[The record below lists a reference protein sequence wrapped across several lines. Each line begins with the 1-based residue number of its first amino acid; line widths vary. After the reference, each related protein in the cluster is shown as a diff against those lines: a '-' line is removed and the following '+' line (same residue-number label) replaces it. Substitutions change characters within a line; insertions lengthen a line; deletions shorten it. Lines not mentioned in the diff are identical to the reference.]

1 MDAKKREKWT
11 EKQKEDEL
19 RHANQLAELE
29 KKGFFTN
36 VDGTKSTDEKP
47 QSNSAKQLKKKYGDV
62 LLPKRPCSGYIFFTT
77 NNINRVKQEENIAVH
92 TAAMS
97 RCGELW
103 AKLEPKELKKY
114 TDMHDE
120 DVIRYENQLKE
131 LEKKG
136 YFKMED
142 GSKSS
147 DHAPKVKKVTAKND
161 PKDDVPEKIKPKKKK
176 AKEETKD

>member
-1 MDAKKREKWT
+1 
-11 EKQKEDEL
+11 
-19 RHANQLAELE
+19 
-29 KKGFFTN
+29 
-36 VDGTKSTDEKP
+36 
-47 QSNSAKQLKKKYGDV
+47 
-62 LLPKRPCSGYIFFTT
+62 
-77 NNINRVKQEENIAVH
+77 
-92 TAAMS
+92 MS

-120 DVIRYENQLKE
+120 DVVRYENQLKE

>member
-62 LLPKRPCSGYIFFTT
+62 LFPKRPCSGYIFFTT
-77 NNINRVKQEENIAVH
+77 NNINRVK
-92 TAAMS
+92 
-97 RCGELW
+97 
-103 AKLEPKELKKY
+103 
-114 TDMHDE
+114 
-120 DVIRYENQLKE
+120 
-131 LEKKG
+131 
-136 YFKMED
+136 
-142 GSKSS
+142 
-147 DHAPKVKKVTAKND
+147 
-161 PKDDVPEKIKPKKKK
+161 
-176 AKEETKD
+176 

>member
-77 NNINRVKQEENIAVH
+77 NNINRVK
-92 TAAMS
+92 
-97 RCGELW
+97 
-103 AKLEPKELKKY
+103 
-114 TDMHDE
+114 
-120 DVIRYENQLKE
+120 
-131 LEKKG
+131 
-136 YFKMED
+136 
-142 GSKSS
+142 
-147 DHAPKVKKVTAKND
+147 
-161 PKDDVPEKIKPKKKK
+161 
-176 AKEETKD
+176 